1 MTVPIQSA
9 RLDPGCGLALGA
21 AGRDDAAPVE
31 GPCAA
36 DQHPQLVVAQ
46 EHHVIGDVQP
56 PRLDQLASDRHQH
69 QADVGVRALVDVEVV
84 VRRQWRH
91 AEVDL
96 VGRAHL
102 LERLAGQALEDLG
115 GGGLDVAAHRRDRGG
130 EVVVAGEVVAHEVER
145 RLHVLAHGRED
156 ELVAPHRVPAELALV
171 GLDPLGDEPAAAIG
185 RMQGARD
192 RRPVARPERLAELGV
207 VADLVLHPPQ
217 GLDRVPV
224 AVRGRVLETAQQRLV
239 DGAARPL
246 HHRPQV
252 ERRGQL
258 REVQHPVDL
267 PVPIVDVD
275 RVLEHAGDLGQRHA
289 ISGVELVLEVRE
301 VALHLGHQAV
311 APPVREVEAVDGQ
324 HRVEVGAHRT
334 GERGVARDP
343 GPVARA
349 VLRAVDPQV
358 GVGRDRRRVDVAVDV
373 LGQPV
378 DGERRAEPPEHVVA
392 AQPPAADVEEH
403 RAHGVG
409 DVEVVVDP
417 EQVPLGVRGPVHRER
432 VVAEELAQ
440 DLLRR
445 AHWLGPPTPAPRTAG
460 DRQSFDHR

>member
-1 MTVPIQSA
+1 MNRRPRS
-9 RLDPGCGLALGA
+9 DP
-21 AGRDDAAPVE
+21 
-31 GPCAA
+31 
-36 DQHPQLVVAQ
+36 AQ
-46 EHHVIGDVQP
+46 RFGD
-56 PRLDQLASDRHQH
+56 R
-69 QADVGVRALVDVEVV
+69 RA
-84 VRRQWRH
+84 
-91 AEVDL
+91 
-96 VGRAHL
+96 
-102 LERLAGQALEDLG
+102 
-115 GGGLDVAAHRRDRGG
+115 
-130 EVVVAGEVVAHEVER
+130 VAG
-145 RLHVLAHGRED
+145 
-156 ELVAPHRVPAELALV
+156 AE
-171 GLDPLGDEPAAAIG
+171 G
-185 RMQGARD
+185 
-192 RRPVARPERLAELGV
+192 RPELRV

-224 AVRGRVLETAQQRLV
+224 AVRRRVLEPAEQLLV

-246 HHRPQV
+246 HDRPQV

-258 REVQHPVDL
+258 GEVQHPVDL
-267 PVPIVDVD
+267 PVPVVDVD
-275 RVLEHAGDLGQRHA
+275 RVLEHARDLGQRHA
-289 ISGVELVLEVRE
+289 VGGVELALEIRE

-311 APPVREVEAVDGQ
+311 PPPVREVEAVDGQ
-324 HRVEVGAHRT
+324 HGVEVGAHRA
-334 GERGVARDP
+334 GERGVARHP
-343 GPVARA
+343 RAVSGA

-378 DGERRAEPPEHVVA
+378 DGERGAEPPEHVVA

-417 EQVPLGVRGPVHRER
+417 EQVPLGVRGPGHRER
-432 VVAEELAQ
+432 VVAQELAQ